1 MMAIYITAF
10 VLWHSECTHTIQRR
24 QPKPQ
29 DTYRSSSMDRF
40 FKYSLTILIS
50 TVALMEF
57 VQVVMRY
64 IFEIPIMGLEEVLVY
79 PTLWLYFLGSV
90 NASREDTQIKANVL
104 DVFLKTARSKL
115 IVRVIADTLSLVTCS
130 WLTWWAW
137 EYFRYALKVWKE
149 SPTLYIPTFYAECA
163 MFIGMSFMTFYVVF
177 YLLRN
182 FRRLMAVMSE
192 LKASETLAANT
203 NGEGV

>member
-1 MMAIYITAF
+1 
-10 VLWHSECTHTIQRR
+10 
-24 QPKPQ
+24 
-29 DTYRSSSMDRF
+29 MDRF
-40 FKYSLTILIS
+40 FKYALTILIS

-64 IFEIPIMGLEEVLVY
+64 IFEIPIMGLEEVLVF

-104 DVFLKTARSKL
+104 DVFLKTDRSKL
-115 IVRVIADTLSLVTCS
+115 TVRVIADALSLITCS

-137 EYFRYALKVWKE
+137 DYFRYALRVWKE

-163 MFIGMSFMTFYVVF
+163 MFIGMSFMTFYVVY
-177 YLLRN
+177 YLFKN
-182 FRRLMAVMSE
+182 FKRLLLLIGE
-192 LKASETLAANT
+192 IKASSALIVNAND
-203 NGEGV
+203 EGA

>member
-1 MMAIYITAF
+1 M
-10 VLWHSECTHTIQRR
+10 E
-24 QPKPQ
+24 
-29 DTYRSSSMDRF
+29 RF
-40 FKYSLTILIS
+40 FKYALTFLIS

-104 DVFLKTARSKL
+104 DVFLKTDRSRQ
-115 IVRVIADTLSLVTCS
+115 IVRVIADALSLVTS
-130 WLTWWAW
+130 AWLTWWAW
-137 EYFRYALKVWKE
+137 DYFRYALKVWKE

-163 MFIGMSFMTFYVVF
+163 MFIGMALMTFYVIY

-182 FRRLMAVMSE
+182 AKRLLTMVSE
-192 LKASETLAANT
+192 LREVAPLVAGSNET
-203 NGEGV
+203 EGA